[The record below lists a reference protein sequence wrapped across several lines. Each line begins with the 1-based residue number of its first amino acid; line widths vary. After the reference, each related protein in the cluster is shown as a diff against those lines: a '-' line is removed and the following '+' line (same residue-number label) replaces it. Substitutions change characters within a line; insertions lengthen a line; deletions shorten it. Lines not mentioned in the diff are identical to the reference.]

1 MITLITAT
9 PGSGKTL
16 WAVREIF
23 NRVNE
28 DEPWNI
34 FSNIDGL
41 KLDSAMPLKD
51 NFSDYPPRSLVVI
64 DEAQKIT
71 HFSRKYKHPNKNEMH
86 PEVEFLQ
93 THRHAEFLDIIY
105 ITQAP
110 RLLNADVLDMVG
122 THYHLHRPMGMKMAT
137 WWLWKYHQLNPNT
150 KSSKN
155 DAEDS
160 GTFSYPKNLFGMYKS
175 SQGGD
180 DSHGKIRIPMKIINA
195 IWMLLLVIGVT
206 LYLWFKSKPEETQQT
221 KATNN
226 PEQTIKENIPLS
238 VSTASF
244 NLDTECRKGVNVEKP
259 ECVEWF
265 NNLTMSRSSVDETGV
280 SSSVSYDPSKPYE
293 QDHIQKVVQ
302 YNVTAK
308 PIFSGCI
315 KKNGRYVG
323 YTQQGTKIDVAQID
337 CKNLVEDG
345 DRPFNYFKESNNAMV
360 NQNDNSKDDQF
371 NNKQDNQIFQ
381 QHEQAQN
388 YVEPH
393 LQAKNVNGSN
403 DRNFTF

>member
-41 KLDSAMPLKD
+41 KLDTAQPLKEK
-51 NFSDYPPRSLVVI
+51 FEDYPPRSLVVF

-71 HFSRKYKHPNKNEMH
+71 HFSKKYKHPVKNEMH

-195 IWMLLLVIGVT
+195 IWMLVLIIGVT
-206 LYLWFKSKPEETQQT
+206 AYLWFKSKPEETQQT
-221 KATNN
+221 KTTNN
-226 PEQTIKENIPLS
+226 SEDTIKENIPLS
-238 VSTASF
+238 VSSSNS
-244 NLDTECRKGVNVEKP
+244 NLDTECRKGINVEKP

-265 NNLTMSRSSVDETGV
+265 NNLTISRSSVDETGV
-280 SSSVSYDPSKPYE
+280 RTVSYDPSKPYE
-293 QDHIQKVVQ
+293 QHQIQKLVE

-308 PIFSGCI
+308 PVFSGCM
-315 KKNGRYVG
+315 KKNGRYIA
-323 YTQQGTKIDVAQID
+323 YTQQGTKLDVSQSD
-337 CKNLVEDG
+337 CKNLVENG
-345 DRPFNYFKESNNAMV
+345 DRPFNYFKEENLNASIS
-360 NQNDNSKDDQF
+360 DKDSFQE
-371 NNKQDNQIFQ
+371 NNKYSHQLPDKSF
-381 QHEQAQN
+381 QAQN
-388 YVEPH
+388 QVEPH
-393 LQAKNVNGSN
+393 LQRQINGSN
-403 DRNFTF
+403 DQNFTF